1 MSGAVWRASGGL
13 VDRLKTGH
21 KLCLNTLCQRVFY
34 FVSCVFLLLISVGY
48 GGSGHKDT
56 TDTAKNKEPGKRLKI
71 TMTFS

>member
-1 MSGAVWRASGGL
+1 MSGAVCQANDGL
-13 VDRLKTGH
+13 VDWLRAGH

-34 FVSCVFLLLISVGY
+34 FVSCVFSLLISVGY
-48 GGSGHKDT
+48 DDSGHKDT

>member
-1 MSGAVWRASGGL
+1 MSGAVCRANSGL

-21 KLCLNTLCQRVFY
+21 KLCLGTLCQRVFY
-34 FVSCVFLLLISVGY
+34 FVSCVFLLLISDGY
-48 GGSGHKDT
+48 DASGHKDT